1 MLIPVWRNSRGPQL
15 SMRGS
20 GLILSHLSRCRLLS
34 GSWRRGVIFLVLFFP
49 SRIPS
54 RISVE
59 DTVEDTD
66 VGVGFV
72 AGGAYMPW
80 SMRCAG
86 RPGAVQHLVLRVLG
100 RMCEARDRTVRH
112 G

>member
-1 MLIPVWRNSRGPQL
+1 MAA
-15 SMRGS
+15 GS
-20 GLILSHLSRCRLLS
+20 Y
-34 GSWRRGVIFLVLFFP
+34 IFGFVF
-49 SRIPS
+49 S
-54 RISVE
+54 
-59 DTVEDTD
+59 VEDTD

-80 SMRCAG
+80 SMRCAD

-112 G
+112 GQVAVHWCEYDKGILVPSCPPLQVYLGGTGCRR

>member
-1 MLIPVWRNSRGPQL
+1 MLATVRV
-15 SMRGS
+15 MAAGS
-20 GLILSHLSRCRLLS
+20 Y
-34 GSWRRGVIFLVLFFP
+34 IFGFVF
-49 SRIPS
+49 S
-54 RISVE
+54 
-59 DTVEDTD
+59 VEDTD

-80 SMRCAG
+80 SMRCAD

>member
-1 MLIPVWRNSRGPQL
+1 MW
-15 SMRGS
+15 
-20 GLILSHLSRCRLLS
+20 
-34 GSWRRGVIFLVLFFP
+34 
-49 SRIPS
+49 
-54 RISVE
+54 
-59 DTVEDTD
+59 
-66 VGVGFV
+66 VGFV

-80 SMRCAG
+80 SMRCAD

>member
-1 MLIPVWRNSRGPQL
+1 MIPVWRNSRGPQL

-20 GLILSHLSRCRLLS
+20 GLILSHLSRCRLLP

-49 SRIPS
+49 SRIPMW
-54 RISVE
+54 
-59 DTVEDTD
+59 
-66 VGVGFV
+66 VGFV

-80 SMRCAG
+80 SMRCAD

>member
-1 MLIPVWRNSRGPQL
+1 MIPVWRNSRGPQL

-20 GLILSHLSRCRLLS
+20 GLILSHLSRCWLLS
-34 GSWRRGVIFLVLFFP
+34 GSWRRGVIFLVLFF
-49 SRIPS
+49 S
-54 RISVE
+54 
-59 DTVEDTD
+59 VEDTD

-80 SMRCAG
+80 SMRCAD
-86 RPGAVQHLVLRVLG
+86 RPGAVQHLVLRILG